1 MIVPSPESFVA
12 DLPTACVAVH
22 GQGAEAVATFQ
33 AWQAMHAMARTLMLI
48 DMARPLV
55 AATAIA
61 QAEAIADW
69 LTTQPGE
76 VLTDIMTSVD
86 YAAWLCRAEEA
97 GSAGALEHG
106 LLALPLIMVT
116 YLGRVD
122 AGRDWRAVLPGDEEI
137 RPLGFGLAL
146 DGQGPVDIRI
156 DDGEARFESAGS
168 LTFRPRTVL
177 PLGIELYPTA
187 SVSELCRLHKV
198 PEGGYRDADP
208 EVAEKG
214 VLGALALLSEIW
226 PESLLD
232 LTAFVRGISAIETG
246 TGSIFS
252 ASSASIPGA
261 ILVTI
266 RAETMPEIVA
276 ECLIHEMSHVKLD
289 ALWAVHPLLDNGP
302 EAVYR
307 HPWRSDDRP
316 MRGVLLGAHAFLNV
330 GEMARRGCDSP
341 HRDRFAGYFAR
352 LKDEVGVAMAT
363 LAAHADFT
371 PAGQAVHADMVRTFD
386 AWFKP

>member
-12 DLPTACVAVH
+12 DLPVSCVAVH
-22 GQGAEAVATFQ
+22 GQGADAVATFQ

-48 DMARPLV
+48 DLAKPVV

-61 QAEAIADW
+61 QAEAIAAW
-69 LTTQPGE
+69 LTAQPGD
-76 VLTDIMTSVD
+76 VLIDIMTSVD

-97 GSAGALEHG
+97 GSASALEHG
-106 LLALPLIMVT
+106 LLALPLVMVT
-116 YLGRVD
+116 SLGRID
-122 AGRDWRAVLPGDEEI
+122 PAREWQAVLPGDEEV

-146 DGQGPVDIRI
+146 DGEGAVSIHAGAAEP
-156 DDGEARFESAGS
+156 RFESAGGM
-168 LTFRPRTVL
+168 TFRPRTFL
-177 PLGIELYPTA
+177 PLGIELYPTD
-187 SVSELCRLHKV
+187 SVRELCRLHKV
-198 PEGGYRDADP
+198 PDGGYRDADP
-208 EVAEKG
+208 GVAENG
-214 VLGALALLSEIW
+214 LLGALSLLSEIW

-232 LTAFVRGISAIETG
+232 LAAFVRGIAAIETG

-276 ECLIHEMSHVKLD
+276 ECLVHEMSHVKLD

-302 EAVYR
+302 EAIYR

-330 GEMARRGCDSP
+330 GEMARRGCEGP
-341 HRDRFAGYFAR
+341 HRERFAGYFAR
-352 LKDEVGVAMAT
+352 LKDEVGAAMAT
-363 LAAHADFT
+363 LEAHARFT

-386 AWFKP
+386 AWFRP